1 MKVNVK
7 YFGQVAE
14 AAGKTEEKI
23 ELEKGASLR
32 EFKLRQIE
40 QYQIPDPDSVQ
51 IAVNQ
56 DLVDD
61 KELNEGDEIAF
72 LPPFAGG

>member
-1 MKVNVK
+1 MKIHVK

-14 AAGKTEEKI
+14 AVGKTEEVLD
-23 ELEKGASLR
+23 LEKGTNLQD
-32 EFKLRQIE
+32 FKTRQVRA
-40 QYQIPDPDSVQ
+40 YRIPDPHSVQ

-56 DLVDD
+56 DLMEEKDL
-61 KELNEGDEIAF
+61 EEGDEIAF